1 MARKQ
6 IALMILTLMLSSILA
21 GCINNDSD
29 ESTDSSESNDPVNP
43 MTYVR
48 TGAQAPDCESNN
60 LGILIYVEDEK
71 QFQYC
76 SAVGWSVLEL
86 DLPSG
91 LDGTNG
97 TNGVDGLDGTDG
109 ADGMDGIDGTSII
122 SEKTVEPAGENC
134 PYGGTK
140 ITIGT
145 DLDGDWE
152 IDLGSEIMTT
162 FECDPQITY
171 LYNYQS
177 SENIDVIGNSQLL
190 DGDIIINDY
199 NIRPTLISDDPYSLN
214 TQFVYSSSS
223 AFAKAAAINDASSFT
238 EVYATALPTEV
249 IANVPISQVTLDY
262 DNMIQIN
269 GVPITGFTVLDNDAG
284 VSSIN
289 GTRIAQ
295 YTSSTDITVSGPND
309 ALLDQDYGIIPGA
322 MGTIDD
328 IIYIRATLETDDTVS
343 TLYNSA
349 SAIAKAAAIN
359 DSTQYTGVTA
369 TAEPTVVV
377 ANADISQVSLNDF
390 NIIYLNGVPITG
402 FTVLDNDAGVSSING
417 PRIAQYTSSTGVDVM
432 SPIYSQSVQIESL
445 DGQQM
450 IDIRASSPDD
460 DVVSTQFHDG
470 SAIAKAAAINDST
483 RFTGVTA
490 IAEPTVVVG
499 TTDIVQVS
507 LNSNNL
513 IRINDAIISG
523 FTVIDD
529 DAGVSSINGPRV
541 AHYTSSRNIAV
552 SGLND
557 ALFDQDIVIIP
568 GAMSWWY
575 DGIDIRATVDSD
587 DTVSTIM
594 NSASAIAKA
603 AAINDSTQYTGVTAT
618 VEPTVV
624 VGTADISAVTFD
636 SNNHIS
642 INGQEISGI
651 SIENNDATSTLRNE
665 INDYQTVTG
674 VSASL
679 DSNNRLLLTALD
691 GRNIEI
697 SIIGDGTRT
706 GLAGGAGEIV
716 IGGKLTLTSNET
728 FQITGNA
735 IGKLGDIGGHGESI
749 FAAVLADG
757 TENLRS
763 AINYYSSETG
773 VFATLDENHRLVLTA
788 PDGRNIDISTIGHA
802 TRLGLSAAAGNNVY
816 GGKITLT
823 SNETFYMSG
832 NTGSL
837 GYIGAYGQGF
847 FATVLADGTENL
859 RSAINYYSDQTG
871 VIATLDENHRLV
883 LTAPDG
889 RNIELGVYGDA
900 TRLGLS
906 AGVGE
911 TVHGGKITLT
921 SDETFRLH
929 RNAFGKLGGFNYY
942 NPSLLTDGTENLRS
956 AINYYSDQTGVFA
969 TLDEN
974 YRLALTAPDGRNIE
988 LVVYGDGTRLGLS
1001 AAAGTSV
1008 YGGKISLS
1016 SDKPFNLS
1024 GNALEKLG
1032 HIGSYGMTEFGEDDN
1047 NDNNSN
1053 SGRIAATRD
1062 D

>member
-6 IALMILTLMLSSILA
+6 VALLILTLLLSSILA

-48 TGAQAPDCESNN
+48 TGAQAPDCETNN

-624 VGTADISAVTFD
+624 VGTADINAVTFD
-636 SNNHIS
+636 SNNLYIDQRS
-642 INGQEISGI
+642 
-651 SIENNDATSTLRNE
+651 RNFW
-665 INDYQTVTG
+665 N
-674 VSASL
+674 
-679 DSNNRLLLTALD
+679 
-691 GRNIEI
+691 
-697 SIIGDGTRT
+697 
-706 GLAGGAGEIV
+706 
-716 IGGKLTLTSNET
+716 
-728 FQITGNA
+728 F
-735 IGKLGDIGGHGESI
+735 H
-749 FAAVLADG
+749 
-757 TENLRS
+757 
-763 AINYYSSETG
+763 
-773 VFATLDENHRLVLTA
+773 
-788 PDGRNIDISTIGHA
+788 
-802 TRLGLSAAAGNNVY
+802 
-816 GGKITLT
+816 
-823 SNETFYMSG
+823 
-832 NTGSL
+832 
-837 GYIGAYGQGF
+837 
-847 FATVLADGTENL
+847 
-859 RSAINYYSDQTG
+859 
-871 VIATLDENHRLV
+871 
-883 LTAPDG
+883 
-889 RNIELGVYGDA
+889 
-900 TRLGLS
+900 
-906 AGVGE
+906 
-911 TVHGGKITLT
+911 
-921 SDETFRLH
+921 
-929 RNAFGKLGGFNYY
+929 
-942 NPSLLTDGTENLRS
+942 
-956 AINYYSDQTGVFA
+956 
-969 TLDEN
+969 
-974 YRLALTAPDGRNIE
+974 
-988 LVVYGDGTRLGLS
+988 
-1001 AAAGTSV
+1001 
-1008 YGGKISLS
+1008 
-1016 SDKPFNLS
+1016 
-1024 GNALEKLG
+1024 
-1032 HIGSYGMTEFGEDDN
+1032 
-1047 NDNNSN
+1047 
-1053 SGRIAATRD
+1053 
-1062 D
+1062 